1 MQWVVLM
8 AARLLIPRSLA
19 EESRVASAL
28 TLKVIMGVAVP
39 LYVEWTL
46 TPQRLGSIEKF
57 PRLSGPTTGRSYGK
71 LKTNA

>member
-28 TLKVIMGVAVP
+28 TLKVIMGEAVP
-39 LYVEWTL
+39 LYVEWILLNREISQTV
-46 TPQRLGSIEKF
+46 GSNNGTFVRQAE
-57 PRLSGPTTGRSYGK
+57 
-71 LKTNA
+71 N